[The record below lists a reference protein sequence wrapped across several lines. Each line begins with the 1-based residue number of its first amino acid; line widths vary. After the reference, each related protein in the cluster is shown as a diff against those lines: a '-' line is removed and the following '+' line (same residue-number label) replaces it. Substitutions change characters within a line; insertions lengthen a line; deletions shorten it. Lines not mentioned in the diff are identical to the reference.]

1 MPGAYDLGG
10 TGEEGGRGGRKGEGD
25 QITITKCQ
33 FGLHHLNSNNETN
46 VCITFIADFCSM
58 MSDLMNSTDRRA
70 PGCEKKTLELAAQQQ
85 SLNTLDFDKKFLAF
99 KGILY
104 ICIFYNYFKSNL
116 SVFVSSL
123 YSTVSTILS
132 SVFLSYLHS
141 TTSTVLP
148 SVFVLP
154 PLHNV

>member
-1 MPGAYDLGG
+1 MPGYDLGG
-10 TGEEGGRGGRKGEGD
+10 AGGKRKGESD
-25 QITITKCQ
+25 QIIITKCQ

-46 VCITFIADFCSM
+46 VCITFITDFCSM
-58 MSDLMNSTDRRA
+58 MSDLMNGTDRRA

-99 KGILY
+99 NGILY
-104 ICIFYNYFKSNL
+104 IFILYNYFKSNL

-132 SVFLSYLHS
+132 SVFLSSLHS
-141 TTSTVLP
+141 TTSTVL
-148 SVFVLP
+148 STVFVLP